1 LLTSLSC
8 SSSGIV
14 IESCDSDIL
23 SRCCCPRRPDK
34 SQLPEYLLPD
44 SCPTVAWMLALS
56 KVNAP
61 VKYLLYTLLCVCGDD
76 SGLCDGEPRG
86 LAGRDLLPRRIALL
100 KPSPVAGLPLS
111 LALKPRINMPP
122 AIIWC
127 ATCTTDFPHPAVS
140 PVRSSSVPAGFCKR
154 CIFLDVLLRDSVAP
168 VQKQPTKSF
177 SCVF

>member
-1 LLTSLSC
+1 MDLFRRMSGDDGLTSPCGPDLLLTSLSC

-14 IESCDSDIL
+14 IESCESDKL
-23 SRCCCPRRPDK
+23 SRCCCCPSRPDK
-34 SQLPEYLLPD
+34 SQLPEYLLPN
-44 SCPTVAWMLALS
+44 SCPPVGGTLALS

-100 KPSPVAGLPLS
+100 KPSPVATFPLS

-122 AIIWC
+122 AII
-127 ATCTTDFPHPAVS
+127 
-140 PVRSSSVPAGFCKR
+140 
-154 CIFLDVLLRDSVAP
+154 
-168 VQKQPTKSF
+168 
-177 SCVF
+177 